1 MSTPDPKALLK
12 RIFELSGDVTRLG
25 TSAGKTVGTAESC
38 TGGLI
43 GAALTAVP
51 GSSGVFH
58 GGIIAYDNRIKTNLL
73 GVAEEVLQQH
83 GAVSA
88 QVASAMARGAA
99 SKLDVDIAISVTGV
113 AGPGGGTA
121 EKPVG
126 TVWMGLAVK
135 NGDEIRVSASHHLFE
150 NISRNKVRDMTCL
163 AALEALIIALKT

>member
-1 MSTPDPKALLK
+1 
-12 RIFELSGDVTRLG
+12 
-25 TSAGKTVGTAESC
+25 
-38 TGGLI
+38 
-43 GAALTAVP
+43 
-51 GSSGVFH
+51 
-58 GGIIAYDNRIKTNLL
+58 
-73 GVAEEVLQQH
+73 VAEEVLQQH